1 VPGTRTPVSPL
12 TVATLGRLASKW
24 DTERQVSDP
33 NHKPLA
39 AAGCNRATSTQR
51 TRTAPPHRRPVTDL
65 SLPVTQLSLPV
76 SSPTW

>member
-1 VPGTRTPVSPL
+1 MPGTRTPVSPL

-51 TRTAPPHRRPVTDL
+51 TRTAPPHRRQVPV
-65 SLPVTQLSLPV
+65 SVPVSDPV
-76 SSPTW
+76 SSSSTW